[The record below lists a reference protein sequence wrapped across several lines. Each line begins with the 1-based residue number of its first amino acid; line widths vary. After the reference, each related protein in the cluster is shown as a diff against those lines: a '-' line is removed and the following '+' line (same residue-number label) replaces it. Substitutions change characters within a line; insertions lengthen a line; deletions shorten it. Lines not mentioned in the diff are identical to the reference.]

1 MPHRLLKLL
10 ADNRQAPMRQFVVR
24 ALADDE
30 AEILLY
36 DAIVDDQLEAE
47 YWGGVAPLGFIQE
60 LRAITASTIHLRINS
75 PGGSV
80 FAARA
85 IEQALREH
93 SARIV
98 VHIDGLAASAATF
111 IAMAGDEIVMAK
123 GALFMIHNAWT
134 FAYGNAADLKATADL
149 LDKIDG
155 TLVQTY
161 ADRTK
166 QKPDQV
172 ADWMAAETWFTA
184 DEAVAAGF
192 ADRLAEAEKAEP
204 PVKAAWNLSAYAHA
218 PGATAAAAPAQK
230 PAPSAPAPAPQPTA
244 TTEHRARQQ
253 QRLQVL
259 ARTESRSALAQ
270 PSPALV

>member
-10 ADNRQAPMRQFVVR
+10 ADNRQAPARQFTVR
-24 ALADDE
+24 ALAEGE

-36 DAIVDDQLEAE
+36 DAIVDDQIEAE
-47 YWGGVAPLGFIQE
+47 YWGGVAPLGFIAE
-60 LRAITASTIHLRINS
+60 LRKIDAQVIHLRINS

-111 IAMAGDEIVMAK
+111 IAMAGDQIVMAK

-134 FAYGNAADLKATADL
+134 FAYGNAADLKETAAL
-149 LDKIDG
+149 LEKIDG

-166 QKPDQV
+166 QDAAQIS
-172 ADWMAAETWFTA
+172 DWMAAETWFTA
-184 DEAVAAGF
+184 QEAVAAGF
-192 ADRLAEAEKAEP
+192 ADQVAETDKATG
-204 PVKAAWNLSAYAHA
+204 KAAAAWNLTAYAHA
-218 PGATAAAAPAQK
+218 PAQTKPKPAAPSE
-230 PAPSAPAPAPQPTA
+230 PPTA
-244 TTEHRARQQ
+244 TPDHRARQQ
-253 QRLQVL
+253 QRLQLL

-270 PSPALV
+270 PSPARR